1 MAEAGPHSILPSLMK
16 LFFPFL
22 FNESLRE
29 GSSTKQKRERKVCP
43 GKIQP
48 LETWSCPDS
57 EKIIASRFDEGFIV
71 LTF

>member
-1 MAEAGPHSILPSLMK
+1 MAGAGPRSILPSLMR
-16 LFFPFL
+16 LFL
-22 FNESLRE
+22 NASLRE
-29 GSSTKQKRERKVCP
+29 GSPTKQQRERKVCP

>member
-1 MAEAGPHSILPSLMK
+1 MAGAGPRSILSSLMR
-16 LFFPFL
+16 LFF
-22 FNESLRE
+22 NASLRE
-29 GSSTKQKRERKVCP
+29 GSSTKPKRERKVCP
-43 GKIQP
+43 GKIQL